1 MNAILIDNDCSVM
14 TNYKIIKTSQKRYQE
29 NSNMAMQK
37 ELLWS
42 LPQKEE
48 RYFLLVLYQL
58 DLTGTQARLSW
69 IVEVVAW
76 QHQESLSR
84 AIRIA

>member
-1 MNAILIDNDCSVM
+1 M
-14 TNYKIIKTSQKRYQE
+14 TNYKIIKNSQKRYQE
-29 NSNMAMQK
+29 NSNLDMQK
-37 ELLWS
+37 ELLCS

-69 IVEVVAW
+69 IVEVVAG